1 MIGIDFPEDIK
12 KEMEKKGGW
21 ERIKKDVL
29 KKDMKR
35 AEEAIKAIANKR
47 RLRILYA
54 LSKQKM
60 CVCMLV
66 DLMGCSYSK
75 CSYHISKLKEAGLI
89 KASKIGNFIIYSL
102 TPLGKRIIKDF
113 EKI

>member
-1 MIGIDFPEDIK
+1 MMEIDLPSHIK
-12 KEMEKKGGW
+12 REVKKKGGW
-21 ERIKKDVL
+21 ENLKKDIL
-29 KKDMKR
+29 KKDMKK
-35 AEEAIKAIANKR
+35 AEEIVKAIADEN

-66 DLMGCSYSK
+66 DLMNCSYSK

-89 KASKIGNFIIYSL
+89 KASKTGNFVTYSL
-102 TPLGKRIIKDF
+102 MPLGKRIIKDF